1 MPFDGMDFQERPEPP
16 GRAAPG
22 EKIVSMLLLILAIS
36 LLVMPISMAGLF
48 DLVHYIASR

>member
-1 MPFDGMDFQERPEPP
+1 MDFKERPEPP

-22 EKIVSMLLLILAIS
+22 EKFVSMLLLILAIS

-48 DLVHYIASR
+48 DLVHFLRDR